1 MQALED
7 PLLQTTGGKRKDV
20 IYCPEDDN
28 ALVRLLQAIDRRGGA
43 NLEQMLIDAGDLNK
57 YISIVQFDGLLKLLD
72 TPQTDYT
79 PMHRISGFYE
89 LQGNVKKIKVST
101 VMERVYQRKAMR
113 AEVEEQTLKH
123 IATYIEKREGF
134 TVDKLFNLF
143 DEGDKDG
150 MLTEAELIAGLQT
163 IKINVNQQLKRILLA
178 IFDHNKDGL
187 VSKEEFFAK
196 VSKYTVK
203 APITT
208 EDIKGDLFTQKDK
221 EDLVQMVN

>member
-1 MQALED
+1 M
-7 PLLQTTGGKRKDV
+7 LL
-20 IYCPEDDN
+20 
-28 ALVRLLQAIDRRGGA
+28 
-43 NLEQMLIDAGDLNK
+43 DAGDPTK

-113 AEVEEQTLKH
+113 AEVEEQTLRH

-134 TVDKLFNLF
+134 TIDKLFNMF

-150 MLTEAELIAGLQT
+150 QLKEAELIAGLQA

-178 IFDHNKDGL
+178 IFDHNKDGTI
-187 VSKEEFFAK
+187 SKEEFFSK
-196 VSKYTVK
+196 VSKYSTK

-208 EDIKGDLFTQKDK
+208 DDIQGDLYT
-221 EDLVQMVN
+221 

>member
-1 MQALED
+1 M
-7 PLLQTTGGKRKDV
+7 LL
-20 IYCPEDDN
+20 
-28 ALVRLLQAIDRRGGA
+28 
-43 NLEQMLIDAGDLNK
+43 DAGDPTK

-113 AEVEEQTLKH
+113 AEVEEQTLRH

-134 TVDKLFNLF
+134 TIDKLFNMF

-150 MLTEAELIAGLQT
+150 QLTEAELITGLQA

-178 IFDHNKDGL
+178 IFDHNKDGTI
-187 VSKEEFFAK
+187 SKEEFFSK
-196 VSKYTVK
+196 VSKYSTK

-208 EDIKGDLFTQKDK
+208 DDI
-221 EDLVQMVN
+221 